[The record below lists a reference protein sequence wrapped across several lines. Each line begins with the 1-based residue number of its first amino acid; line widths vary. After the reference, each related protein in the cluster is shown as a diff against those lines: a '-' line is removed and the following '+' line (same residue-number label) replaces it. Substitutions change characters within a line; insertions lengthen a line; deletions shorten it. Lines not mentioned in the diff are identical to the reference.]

1 MRRRHALFLIVATLI
16 LFAVQAHAQEPV
28 HRVGVLSSGKFPDR
42 IKALEGALRERG
54 YVVGQN
60 LQIEYRFFEGH
71 AEQIPARL
79 GELIAF
85 GPEILV
91 TSTSNSA
98 VVIHATAPA
107 IPMVFLLVADPVGL
121 GLVKSL
127 AHPGG
132 NVTGFATLDPQ
143 AFVAKHFQLLKT
155 AVPGAA
161 RIAVVINPTTA
172 MHRLALQ
179 KLPEVEQLLG
189 VKLIVV
195 EASKP
200 DQFDAAF
207 KTAKDQGAEAI
218 DVWNDPLVYVN
229 SKKIIS
235 LAEHYRIP
243 AIYWDRVY
251 VEGGGLMSYSPD
263 AAEFWR
269 RAAVSVDKILKGE
282 KPGDLPVEQPSR
294 YYLVLNL
301 KTANA
306 LGITI
311 PPSFLAQADEVIE

>member
-1 MRRRHALFLIVATLI
+1 MRRHYALFLIVAALI
-16 LFAVQAHAQEPV
+16 LFALQARAQEPV
-28 HRVGVLSSGKFPDR
+28 HRVGVLASAKLPDR
-42 IKALEGALRERG
+42 IKDWEGALRERG

-60 LQIEYRFFEGH
+60 LQIEYRFFEGR

-79 GELIAF
+79 AELISF
-85 GPEILV
+85 GPEIIV

-107 IPMVFLLVADPVGL
+107 IPMVFLTVADPVGL

-143 AFVAKHFQLLKT
+143 AFVAKHFQLLK
-155 AVPGAA
+155 AAFPGAT

-172 MHRLALQ
+172 MHRLALL
-179 KLPEVEQLLG
+179 KVPDAEQLLRG
-189 VKLIVV
+189 KLIVV

-207 KTAKDQGAEAI
+207 KAAKDQGAEAI
-218 DVWNDPLVYVN
+218 DVSNDPLVYVN
-229 SKKIIS
+229 SRKIIG

-243 AIYWDRVY
+243 AVYWDRAY
-251 VEGGGLMSYSPD
+251 VEGGGLMSYGPD
-263 AAEFWR
+263 GSE
-269 RAAVSVDKILKGE
+269 
-282 KPGDLPVEQPSR
+282 
-294 YYLVLNL
+294 
-301 KTANA
+301 
-306 LGITI
+306 
-311 PPSFLAQADEVIE
+311 FLASGRCLR